1 MSGPLE
7 RNDLSGSVA
16 SFSNDC
22 VPQYELETHSWSL
35 DSSFEFDSLA
45 VRAVARLVV
54 AFGELSASVD
64 NCERPPLVRN

>member
-22 VPQYELETHSWSL
+22 VPQYELETHNWSL
-35 DSSFEFDSLA
+35 DSNFEFASPA
-45 VRAVARLVV
+45 MSAITRFVV
-54 AFGELSASVD
+54 AFGKHS
-64 NCERPPLVRN
+64 